1 MPRVLKPFK
10 YFEPQT
16 IEEACQILSQYGSEA
31 KVLAGGT
38 DVVVF
43 MKKREISPK
52 YIVYIKNIPGLD
64 SIHYTE
70 QDGLR
75 IGPFVTHQSIT
86 DSSIIQGKFRLLA
99 TACNKVGTP
108 QIRNMGT
115 IGGNVCMAGPS
126 QDAIPPLLAL
136 EARLKLVSVDNT
148 RTVPI
153 DTFFLAPFQS
163 ILRPDEILT
172 GIEIPALP
180 TNSAGCYRWVTKI
193 STVDETLAGAAVI
206 ISRDISDGT
215 CKDIKIALTSVAHTP
230 MRAIKAEELIRNT
243 KVSDDLVDRAAQVA
257 ADATSPRSRADYRRR
272 MTGVLVREAIN
283 EAWMKLKG

>member
-1 MPRVLKPFK
+1 M
-10 YFEPQT
+10 
-16 IEEACQILSQYGSEA
+16 
-31 KVLAGGT
+31 
-38 DVVVF
+38 
-43 MKKREISPK
+43 
-52 YIVYIKNIPGLD
+52 
-64 SIHYTE
+64 
-70 QDGLR
+70 
-75 IGPFVTHQSIT
+75 
-86 DSSIIQGKFRLLA
+86 
-99 TACNKVGTP
+99 
-108 QIRNMGT
+108 
-115 IGGNVCMAGPS
+115 
-126 QDAIPPLLAL
+126 
-136 EARLKLVSVDNT
+136 
-148 RTVPI
+148 
-153 DTFFLAPFQS
+153 
-163 ILRPDEILT
+163 
-172 GIEIPALP
+172 P